1 MFIYASKADKNR
13 EEKREK
19 GERGLKKMLGIRRK
33 GDKKEKG
40 KSVKALSCLVV
51 GTLLTSVVLVSLF
64 ASANCVSAKQITVD
78 INGGA
83 DYTKIQDAI
92 NAASTGDTIVV
103 KPGTYKEHLGVD
115 KQVTLKGENYPI
127 VDGEG
132 TETVIWVIVDG
143 VRIDGFKVI
152 RCDPAQENTR
162 WGIGVVANECVIN
175 NCIFSENNIG
185 LNTGFNGNNVVSNCT
200 FKDNRIGLVIDES
213 EQNTVENNHFTGCGM
228 ILQDIKNSLISNN
241 IIELSPNF
249 GICVY
254 AYSTESTDNAIVG
267 NTIRSNSMGSFE
279 IAGYE
284 SSTVY
289 NNKIYHNN
297 IIDNGCGYCGYQACD
312 DGDNQ
317 WDNGAEGNYWSDYE
331 GVDADGDGIGDTPY
345 DKKSGAKD
353 NYPLMEPWSSGVDF
367 IPPTLTIT
375 SPAPGTTTDSPT
387 ITVTGTA
394 TDESGIAS
402 VTVNGVLASG
412 AADWSTWSAEVTLAA
427 EGENTITAVATDG
440 AGLTTTKTVTVTY
453 SNPVEKYAILVGI
466 DDYPG
471 EEKDLSASVASM
483 NAIYDLLTIRYEFQ
497 EENVFRFTD
506 SSAKEMPIFYALE
519 DIVEEEQIDSNDIFV
534 FYFSGHGGVNLSGN
548 EYLYLNDSESDSRFY
563 DCELDLVAKYLRKY
577 YEPTVIMILDSCYS
591 GGMAEETDIP
601 PDRDGVD
608 TEKALV
614 LMGTSADKEVYE
626 IKYFDVSLFT
636 HFLYRA
642 FTSSAKFAD
651 SDGNT
656 KVSIEEAFNFARK
669 EVKVISLTL
678 QSPQI
683 MDHYFTSADNSRQC
697 YLGVTEPKLIAGA
710 LSCPAHLHIYDSE
723 GRHTGLNDTGEG
735 IEREIPGS
743 YYSGP
748 KFDPETIVVLGQS
761 DNFRYKIEALSEGEF
776 NFTLTQ
782 STVTKTTTVT
792 YLNVNITNTTVATV
806 NVSQENPTYAMEI
819 DNNGDGTPDCTK
831 EPNSIEIVELL
842 PDLTLSSTDIS
853 FSPASQPT
861 EGDSVTIT
869 ATVRNIGEAAASD
882 FRVSFFDGDSL
893 IGIDTISVTAG
904 FTTTAS
910 TTWIAVAGDRTI
922 KVVVDSGGAITES
935 DETNNEASKTITV
948 KEKAVPPTKRGGGGG
963 GGGSRDTDGDGVS
976 DVDEMLAGTDWR
988 DPSDYPGKKAEE
1000 EAAVTTPTPSP
1011 SPTPTPTT
1019 TLLQPTTP
1027 TAVATPTTTP
1037 PPTEEPGEI
1046 SGFEASLAVFGLLG
1060 VAYLL
1065 RRRREFF

>member
-1 MFIYASKADKNR
+1 
-13 EEKREK
+13 
-19 GERGLKKMLGIRRK
+19 MLGIRRK

-453 SNPVEKYAILVGI
+453 SNPVEKYALIVGI
-466 DDYPG
+466 GQYQYGDIYGLRDIKTAVPDAKAIRNLLVTGYDFIDDTTHTKMLLN
-471 EEKDLSASVASM
+471 EEATRKNIINNIGRLAGTAD
-483 NAIYDLLTIRYEFQ
+483 D
-497 EENVFRFTD
+497 
-506 SSAKEMPIFYALE
+506 
-519 DIVEEEQIDSNDIFV
+519 NDRFV
-534 FYFSGHGGVNLSGN
+534 FYFAGHGSNDSSE
-548 EYLYLNDSESDSRFY
+548 EYLLPYDTYPYPDNELARFKISSEDIADKILLHRS
-563 DCELDLVAKYLRKY
+563 
-577 YEPTVIMILDSCYS
+577 TVVLIFDSCNS
-591 GGMAEETDIP
+591 GGMAKETDDLP
-601 PDRDGVD
+601 PKTGVD
-608 TEKALV
+608 GDNEILLMSCKASQNSSEPPTMSHALFTNY
-614 LMGTSADKEVYE
+614 LLKAFTDKNWRGSYKADADKNGR
-626 IKYFDVSLFT
+626 VSL
-636 HFLYRA
+636 
-642 FTSSAKFAD
+642 
-651 SDGNT
+651 
-656 KVSIEEAFNFARK
+656 EEAFNYARP
-669 EVKVISLTL
+669 KVEWHWSQLL
-678 QSPQI
+678 WLLNEQNPQM
-683 MDHYFTSADNSRQC
+683 MDHYATAENPDEEC
-697 YLGVTEPKLIAGA
+697 YFSQDQINPTFITAEAG
-710 LSCPAHLHIYDSE
+710 CPVHLHAYDSE
-723 GRHTGLNDTGEG
+723 GRHTGLNSAGDG
-735 IEREIPGS
+735 IEENIPGS

-748 KFDPETIVVLGQS
+748 EYDPEEIIIIGKS
-761 DNFRYKIEALSEGEF
+761 DNFRYKIEALNEGEF

-782 STVTKTTTVT
+782 STATKTTTVT
-792 YLNVNITNTTVATV
+792 YLNVQITNTTVATV
-806 NVSQENPTYAMEI
+806 NVSQENPTYTMEI
-819 DNNGDGTPDCTK
+819 DNDGDGTPDYTK

-853 FSPASQPT
+853 FSPPPATQPT

-922 KVVVDSGGAITES
+922 KVVADSGGAITES

-948 KEKAVPPTKRGGGGG
+948 KEKAVPPPKRGGGGG

-1046 SGFEASLAVFGLLG
+1046 PGFEASLAVFGLLG